1 MALELVREVDADEKN
16 SVKLGNVGGREE
28 GVGWARGGGGG
39 EGACRIRVPIAAS
52 ISAFER
58 GQIDE

>member
-39 EGACRIRVPIAAS
+39 GGGVS
-52 ISAFER
+52 NSSANR
-58 GQIDE
+58 GIDQRLRTWPNR